1 MFIYIYS
8 HKYLYKINIIRINSI
23 VVLYINIIIIL
34 NKYISNY
41 QNLNTIKIT
50 FL

>member
-8 HKYLYKINIIRINSI
+8 HTYLYKINIIRINSI

-34 NKYISNY
+34 NTYISNY
-41 QNLNTIKIT
+41 ENLNTIKIT